1 MKRPVALL
9 PVSAK
14 PIALRRAGGRQTGAS
29 QPRASH
35 AGLRL
40 AAIVLAVLLLAGCG
54 SREQGPFH
62 GIDLRG
68 ESWGRGLT
76 LPDLE
81 GRPRSLA
88 DFQGRYALLT
98 FGYTHCPE
106 VCPLSLL
113 KTAQV
118 RRGLGVD
125 AQHLQLLFVTV
136 DPERDTPQVM
146 ARYVAAFDPGIV
158 ALRGDLEQ
166 TRRAANSFRA
176 TFRKVPNA
184 NGYAMDHTMLIYL
197 IGPDQQLRLAFRH
210 DETPER
216 MLADLRKLM
225 VLDAAGAAP
234 LP

>member
-1 MKRPVALL
+1 MLLVALL
-9 PVSAK
+9 LASC
-14 PIALRRAGGRQTGAS
+14 GG
-29 QPRASH
+29 
-35 AGLRL
+35 
-40 AAIVLAVLLLAGCG
+40 AAPT
-54 SREQGPFH
+54 PFH

-76 LPDLE
+76 LPDLD
-81 GRPRSLA
+81 GKPRSLA
-88 DFQGRYALLT
+88 DFRGRYMLLT

-118 RRGLGVD
+118 RRGLGDD
-125 AQHLQLLFVTV
+125 AERLQLLFVTV
-136 DPERDTPQVM
+136 DPERDTPQVL
-146 ARYVAAFDPGIV
+146 AGYVASFDRSIV

-216 MLADLRKLM
+216 MLADVRTILAQ
-225 VLDAAGAAP
+225 DAAP
-234 LP
+234 